1 MKTLVI
7 AAHPQL
13 EDGSRMNKRLVE
25 ALRRRGGITV
35 HELYK
40 AYPDGEIDVAAEHA
54 LLEAHD
60 RIVLQFP
67 LFWYSSPFLLK
78 KWLDDVLT
86 YGWAYGPGG
95 DKLHGKSLGLA
106 ITTGGPESSFQAG
119 GYNQF
124 SMSEITKPYQA
135 MAHLVGFTF
144 LPLFT
149 VHGSKGCTEEALEA
163 HAEAYVEYVLEGAGT
178 AAHA

>member
-7 AAHPQL
+7 VAHPDL
-13 EDGSRMNKRLVE
+13 CNGSRMNRRLVE
-25 ALRRRGGITV
+25 ALRGQAGITV
-35 HELYK
+35 HDIYE
-40 AYPDGEIDVAAEHA
+40 AYPNGAIDVDAEHR
-54 LLEAHD
+54 LLESHD
-60 RIVLQFP
+60 KVVFQFP
-67 LFWYSSPFLLK
+67 LYWYSSPYLLK

-86 YGWAYGPGG
+86 FGWAYGPGG

-124 SMSEITKPYQA
+124 SMSEITKPFQA

-149 VHGSKGCTEEALEA
+149 AHGSKMCTDDTLEALA
-163 HAEAYVEYVLEGAGT
+163 HAYVEYALEGAG
-178 AAHA
+178 AIIHG